1 MIKSKIVSII
11 LVIVNVL
18 YMLTITLYKNPFV
31 YNFSMYT
38 NTIKGYILVII
49 LCVLL
54 GINLLNV
61 TYLLNKKYSFIAL
74 FGPIIGGLLPF
85 NIDNRD
91 FLSNLH
97 EILAYVSLFSV
108 LFITFTNINKF
119 KLYDYKKANL
129 LEKIFIII
137 FILDGFIYLKLFGV
151 TSIQEFILLTTSL
164 LIHLYMYL
172 KFFVL

>member
-1 MIKSKIVSII
+1 
-11 LVIVNVL
+11 
-18 YMLTITLYKNPFV
+18 MLTITLYKNPFV

-61 TYLLNKKYSFIAL
+61 TYLLNKKYSFIAF

-97 EILAYVSLFSV
+97 EILAYMSLFSV